1 MATNINSSFL
11 SRSRLNATTIEG
23 TNNDRMQKLAEKLGR
38 ITNVIQSEK
47 SSKFDQ
53 YEQKSMN
60 LYNSI
65 EETKN
70 NNNNK
75 FNQVKEQILIMQKT
89 LEEDGAKRETA
100 HKEFMEFMKKMED
113 KIFEKFDSE
122 LNAKKN
128 IEQTVTSYLEE
139 KFNIVKN
146 EIQNQSKIRYDS
158 IENLEQYFESE
169 LPKMQTHLKMEQN
182 IREEN
187 DNNTVE
193 RLNEE
198 IQKLG
203 EVINNEKKNREE
215 TQEGILEM
223 IKIMNDRMKNDLNNE
238 KKEREQN
245 EEVLI
250 DVLENTCS
258 RLQATGKI

>member
-1 MATNINSSFL
+1 MATGINSSFL
-11 SRSRLNATTIEG
+11 SRSRLNNTTLDG

-89 LEEDGAKRETA
+89 LEEDGAKREAA

-113 KIFEKFDSE
+113 KIFEKFDNE

-128 IEQTVTSYLEE
+128 IEQTVTSYLDE

-169 LPKMQTHLKMEQN
+169 LPKMQTNLKLEQN
-182 IREEN
+182 MREEN
-187 DNNTVE
+187 DNNTMV

-203 EVINNEKKNREE
+203 DVINNEKKN
-215 TQEGILEM
+215 
-223 IKIMNDRMKNDLNNE
+223 MNDRMKNDLNNE

-258 RLQATGKI
+258 RLQASGKI

>member
-1 MATNINSSFL
+1 
-11 SRSRLNATTIEG
+11 
-23 TNNDRMQKLAEKLGR
+23 
-38 ITNVIQSEK
+38 
-47 SSKFDQ
+47 
-53 YEQKSMN
+53 MN

-89 LEEDGAKRETA
+89 LEEDGAKREAA

-113 KIFEKFDSE
+113 KIFEKFDNE

-128 IEQTVTSYLEE
+128 IEQTVTSYLDE

-169 LPKMQTHLKMEQN
+169 LPKMQTNLKLEQN
-182 IREEN
+182 MREEN
-187 DNNTVE
+187 DNNTMV

-203 EVINNEKKNREE
+203 DVINNEKKNREE

-223 IKIMNDRMKNDLNNE
+223 IKIMNDRMKNDLKNDLNNE

-258 RLQATGKI
+258 RLQASGKI

>member
-1 MATNINSSFL
+1 MANNINSSFL
-11 SRSRLNATTIEG
+11 SRSRLNATTIDG

-38 ITNVIQSEK
+38 ITSVIQNEK

-113 KIFEKFDSE
+113 KIFEKFDNE

-128 IEQTVTSYLEE
+128 IEQTVTSYLDE

-169 LPKMQTHLKMEQN
+169 LPKMQTNLKMEQN
-182 IREEN
+182 MREEN
-187 DNNTVE
+187 DNNTML
-193 RLNEE
+193 RLNDE

-203 EVINNEKKNREE
+203 EVINNEKKNRED
-215 TQEGILEM
+215 TISFSFIFFLIFILLSSKHLLFLKLLFLY
-223 IKIMNDRMKNDLNNE
+223 ISLFI
-238 KKEREQN
+238 
-245 EEVLI
+245 LI
-250 DVLENTCS
+250 NILFDTFIS
-258 RLQATGKI
+258 